1 MVAINSLLFA
11 AITLVSSAQAT
22 DTLTIY
28 HNNKF
33 AVQACKGLIGKT
45 AVLFNETTDKA
56 GFCNVKNQ
64 QALGTMAEC
73 IELMPHKDSRKEFL
87 KTCKKFNLTE
97 EDYLDSWKN
106 ST

>member
-11 AITLVSSAQAT
+11 AITLVSSAQA

-56 GFCNVKNQ
+56 GFCNVKTNKL
-64 QALGTMAEC
+64 LGTMAEC

-87 KTCKKFNLTE
+87 KTCK
-97 EDYLDSWKN
+97 N
-106 ST
+106 STLLKKIT

>member
-56 GFCNVKNQ
+56 GFCNVKTNKLWVLWQ
-64 QALGTMAEC
+64 NVL
-73 IELMPHKDSRKEFL
+73 
-87 KTCKKFNLTE
+87 N
-97 EDYLDSWKN
+97 
-106 ST
+106 

>member
-11 AITLVSSAQAT
+11 AITLVTSAQAT

-45 AVLFNETTDKA
+45 AVLFN
-56 GFCNVKNQ
+56 
-64 QALGTMAEC
+64 
-73 IELMPHKDSRKEFL
+73 
-87 KTCKKFNLTE
+87 
-97 EDYLDSWKN
+97 
-106 ST
+106 